1 MEGLL
6 TTMTKEEKEKEDML
20 KTMNDLLKAMLKG

>member
-1 MEGLL
+1 
-6 TTMTKEEKEKEDML
+6 MTKEEKEKEDML